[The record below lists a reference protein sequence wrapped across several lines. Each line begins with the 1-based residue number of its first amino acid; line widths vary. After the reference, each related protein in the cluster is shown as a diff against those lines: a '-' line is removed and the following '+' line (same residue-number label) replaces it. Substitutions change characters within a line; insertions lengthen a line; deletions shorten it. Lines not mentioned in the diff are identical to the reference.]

1 MLPGVD
7 SQKRLQVAGDGVL
20 VGTSDETEVSG
31 RLVLDKPGPARALDA
46 SEGSVGLLLEVF
58 KRAEILLEGGLFA
71 RIMLVS
77 LEYFIKNRRGGLL
90 CVISYQKL
98 ALGLTTAALA
108 VGGEVL
114 PEEGVVDVATAVE
127 VQQRSLSG
135 GGLGVA
141 PGLGVTEG
149 LDGSVE
155 AVDVCLVVLGVV
167 KLHDLA
173 GDGGLERTVV
183 VWNWR
188 GFLISSTLAAVRIR
202 V

>member
-20 VGTSDETEVSG
+20 VGASDEAEVSG
-31 RLVLDKPGPARALDA
+31 RLVLDEPGPAGALDA
-46 SEGSVGLLLEVF
+46 GEGGVGLLLEVV
-58 KRAEILLEGGLFA
+58 EGGKVL
-71 RIMLVS
+71 LD
-77 LEYFIKNRRGGLL
+77 GGLYIPL
-90 CVISYQKL
+90 VNSSSSIVYCAPTYQKL

-127 VQQRSLSG
+127 VEQRCLGS

-141 PGLGVTEG
+141 LGLGIAEG
-149 LDGSVE
+149 LDGGVE

-167 KLHDLA
+167 ELHDLA
-173 GDGGLERTVV
+173 GDGGLERAVV
-183 VWNWR
+183 VWSLGRFSW
-188 GFLISSTLAAVRIR
+188 LALFYSVLFSERYGIDCL
-202 V
+202 